1 MRLIVELTFY
11 GLSTG
16 GENMRTDWVCHDK
29 FALILAL
36 LMPENALAVEMSARY
51 GMRIGDVLKTKTS
64 EVLKG
69 DWTYTEEKTGKKRRV
84 RCGGEFR
91 KRLLANAGDFYVF
104 EHRYDCAKHRT
115 RQAVYKDIK
124 RASKALRLDE
134 NIGTHTARKVYAVD
148 RFRVSG
154 SLSQVQRLLNHASEA
169 VTMIYALADK
179 ITSSKKP

>member
-1 MRLIVELTFY
+1 
-11 GLSTG
+11 
-16 GENMRTDWVCHDK
+16 MRTDWVCHDK

-91 KRLLANAGDFYVF
+91 QRLLANAGDFYVF
-104 EHRYDCAKHRT
+104 EHRYDCTKHRT

-134 NIGTHTARKVYAVD
+134 NVGTHTARKVYAVD

>member
-1 MRLIVELTFY
+1 ML
-11 GLSTG
+11 TG
-16 GENMRTDWVCHDK
+16 GVNVRTDWVCHDK
-29 FALILAL
+29 FVLILAL
-36 LMPENALAVEMSARY
+36 LMPENRLAVEMSARY

-69 DWTYTEEKTGKKRRV
+69 DWTYTEEKTGKRRRV

-91 KRLLANAGDFYVF
+91 KRLLDNAGDFYVF
-104 EHRYDCAKHRT
+104 EHRYDCTKHRT

-134 NIGTHTARKVYAVD
+134 NVATHTARKIYAVD

-154 SLSQVQRLLNHASEA
+154 SLSKVQRLLNHASEA
-169 VTMIYALADK
+169 VTMIYALADQYTK
-179 ITSSKKP
+179 SKH

>member
-1 MRLIVELTFY
+1 
-11 GLSTG
+11 
-16 GENMRTDWVCHDK
+16 MRTDWICHDK
-29 FALILAL
+29 FKLILAL
-36 LMPENALAVEMSARY
+36 LMPINALAVEMSARY

-69 DWTYTEEKTGKKRRV
+69 DWIYREEKTGKRRRI

-91 KRLLANAGDFYVF
+91 QRLLAVAGDFYVF
-104 EHRYDCAKHRT
+104 EHRYDSTKHRT

-124 RASKALRLDE
+124 RASKALRYDE
-134 NIGTHTARKVYAVD
+134 NIGTHTARKIYAVD

-154 SLSQVQRLLNHASEA
+154 SLSTVQRLLNHSSEA

-179 ITSSKKP
+179 LTNKTP

>member
-1 MRLIVELTFY
+1 
-11 GLSTG
+11 
-16 GENMRTDWVCHDK
+16 MRTDWVCHDT

-36 LMPENALAVEMSARY
+36 LTEQNRLAVEMSARY

-69 DWTYTEEKTGKKRRV
+69 DWTYREEKTGKKRRI
-84 RCGGEFR
+84 RCRGKFRGE
-91 KRLLANAGDFYVF
+91 LLAIAGDFFVF
-104 EHRYDCAKHRT
+104 EHRLDSTKHRT

-134 NIGTHTARKVYAVD
+134 NIGTHTARKIYAVD
-148 RFRVSG
+148 MYRVSEN
-154 SLSQVQRLLNHASEA
+154 LSSVQKLLNHASEA

-179 ITSSKKP
+179 ITQSKK